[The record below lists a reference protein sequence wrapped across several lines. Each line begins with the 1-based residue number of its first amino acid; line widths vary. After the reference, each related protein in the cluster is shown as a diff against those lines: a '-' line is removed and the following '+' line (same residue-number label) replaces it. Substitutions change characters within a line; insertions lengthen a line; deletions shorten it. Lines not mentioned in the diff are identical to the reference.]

1 MLGKCAKI
9 VQIFFACR
17 AKAVVVQFYI
27 PSKRGIEI
35 KNIIGID
42 GNVILTGRNQ
52 LSFVAEHSGEQ
63 GAVQRVDALTSIE
76 ETFSLLE
83 RLQKNL
89 VKIVH
94 GVNVNFIDTEVVI
107 VCIFE
112 V

>member
-52 LSFVAEHSGEQ
+52 LSFVTEHGGEQ
-63 GAVQRVDALTSIE
+63 GAVQRVDALTSVE
-76 ETFSLLE
+76 QTFSLLE
-83 RLQKNL
+83 GFQKDR

-94 GVNVNFIDTEVVI
+94 GVNIYFIDAEIVI
-107 VCIFE
+107 ILVFK